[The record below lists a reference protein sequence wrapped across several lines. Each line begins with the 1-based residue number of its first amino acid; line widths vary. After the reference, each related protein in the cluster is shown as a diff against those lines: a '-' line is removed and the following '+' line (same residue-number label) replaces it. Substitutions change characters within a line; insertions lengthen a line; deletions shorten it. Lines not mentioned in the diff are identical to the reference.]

1 MGLLPNA
8 RYSPRLAAAI
18 ARLGATVPFRDAAA
32 LLADLLG
39 VTAHEATLRR
49 YTYQAGEAALAEE
62 ETALRRV
69 LAAAPPGPAAPP
81 CPLVSLDATKVPL
94 VGGQWTD
101 AKLAAFGEVV
111 PGPPDDAGRPT
122 ATTARVSYAARWEP
136 AEAFGAT
143 ITLEAHRRGLLGAP
157 TVVSPNDGAEWI
169 QRNLDLV
176 VPQAVRI
183 LDFPHAVEH
192 LGAVAALVYGGEGA
206 EAVAWVAAQR
216 RALLASGP
224 GPLLAALAA
233 CRERGPCAT
242 ARPTADGQSPEEQ
255 LAREVA
261 YFARRAG
268 QLDYPAFRA
277 AGYPIGSGCVESGHR
292 VVIAARLKLAGQH
305 WAARHLNPLLVLR
318 ATLCNDRWAAAWPAT
333 WGRWRDRVAAR
344 RALARQQRRATHAP
358 PPTPVPLPPPAAP
371 PPAASAPPRP
381 KLVVDGR
388 PTAAHP
394 WRRPFLPRRA
404 AS

>member
-1 MGLLPNA
+1 
-8 RYSPRLAAAI
+8 
-18 ARLGATVPFRDAAA
+18 VPFREAAG

-62 ETALRRV
+62 AAALREV
-69 LAAAPPGPAAPP
+69 LAGPPPGPAAPP
-81 CPLVSLDATKVPL
+81 CLQLSLDATKVPL
-94 VGGQWTD
+94 VGGLWTD

-122 ATTARVSYAARWEP
+122 VTTRRVSYAARWEP

-157 TVVSPNDGAEWI
+157 TVASPNDGAEWI
-169 QRNLDLV
+169 QGNLDLV
-176 VPQAVRI
+176 APQAVRI

-192 LGAVAALVYGGEGA
+192 LGAVAALVYGEGA
-206 EAVAWVAAQR
+206 AEAAAWVASQR
-216 RALLASGP
+216 QALLADGP

-233 CRERGPCAT
+233 CRERGPCPS
-242 ARPTADGQSPEEQ
+242 ARPTVGGRAPEEQ
-255 LAREVA
+255 LAREIA
-261 YFARRAG
+261 YFASRAA

-277 AGYPIGSGCVESGHR
+277 AGFPLGSGCVESGHR

-318 ATLCNDRWAAAWPAT
+318 TTLCNDRWAAAWPAT
-333 WGRWRDRVAAR
+333 WGRWRDQVQAR
-344 RALARQQRRATHAP
+344 RALARQQRRPARAAP
-358 PPTPVPLPPPAAP
+358 PPPPAPPPPAAP
-371 PPAASAPPRP
+371 PPPRP

-388 PTAAHP
+388 PTAGHP
-394 WRRPFLPRRA
+394 WRRPFLPRRT

>member
-8 RYSPRLAAAI
+8 HYSPRVAGVI

-39 VTAHEATLRR
+39 VTVHEATLRR

-62 ETALRRV
+62 AAALQEV
-69 LAAAPPGPAAPP
+69 LAGPPPGPAAPP
-81 CPLVSLDATKVPL
+81 CLQVSLDATKVPL

-101 AKLAAFGEVV
+101 AKLAAFGEVA
-111 PGPPDDAGRPT
+111 PGPPDREGQPT
-122 ATTARVSYAARWEP
+122 VTAVRVSYAARWEP

-169 QRNLDLV
+169 QHNLDLV
-176 VPQAVRI
+176 APQAVRI

-192 LGAVAALVYGGEGA
+192 LGAVAALVYGEGTA
-206 EAVAWVAAQR
+206 EAAAWVATQR
-216 RALLASGP
+216 QALLATGP
-224 GPLLAALAA
+224 GPLLTALAT

-242 ARPTADGQSPEEQ
+242 ARPTAEGQSPEAR

-261 YFARRAG
+261 YFAGRAG

-318 ATLCNDRWAAAWPAT
+318 ATLCNDRWIAAWPAT
-333 WGRWRDRVAAR
+333 WGRWHRQVEAR
-344 RALARQQRRATHAP
+344 RALARQQRRPARAS
-358 PPTPVPLPPPAAP
+358 PPTPVPLP

-394 WRRPFLPRRA
+394 WRRPFLPRRT

>member
-1 MGLLPNA
+1 M
-8 RYSPRLAAAI
+8 
-18 ARLGATVPFRDAAA
+18 PFREAAA

-62 ETALRRV
+62 EAALPQV
-69 LAAAPPGPAAPP
+69 LAGAPPGPAAPP
-81 CPLVSLDATKVPL
+81 CLLVSLDATKVPL

-101 AKLAAFGEVV
+101 AKLAAFGEVA

-122 ATTARVSYAARWEP
+122 ATTTRVSYAARWEP

-169 QRNLDLV
+169 QHNLDLV
-176 VPQAVRI
+176 APQAVRI

-192 LGAVAALVYGGEGA
+192 LGAVAALVYGGESA
-206 EAVAWVAAQR
+206 EAAAWVAAQR
-216 RALLASGP
+216 QALLASGP

-242 ARPTADGQSPEEQ
+242 ARATADGRSPEEQ
-255 LAREVA
+255 LAREAA
-261 YFARRAG
+261 YFASRAG

-318 ATLCNDRWAAAWPAT
+318 TTLCNDRWAAAWPAT
-333 WGRWRDRVAAR
+333 WGRWHRQVEAR
-344 RALARQQRRATHAP
+344 RALARQPPRPARASLP
-358 PPTPVPLPPPAAP
+358 PLAPLPPTIT
-371 PPAASAPPRP
+371 PPAAPPRP
-381 KLVVDGR
+381 KLVVEGR

-394 WRRPFLPRRA
+394 WRQPFLPRRT

>member
-18 ARLGATVPFRDAAA
+18 ARLGATVPFREAAG

-39 VTAHEATLRR
+39 VAVHEATLRR

-62 ETALRRV
+62 AAALREV
-69 LAAAPPGPAAPP
+69 LAGPPPGPAAPP
-81 CPLVSLDATKVPL
+81 CLQLSLDATKVPL
-94 VGGQWTD
+94 VGGQWTG
-101 AKLAAFGEVV
+101 AKLAAFAEVV
-111 PGPPDDAGRPT
+111 PGPPDGAGQPT
-122 ATTARVSYAARWEP
+122 VAAARVSYAARWEP

-157 TVVSPNDGAEWI
+157 VVVSPNDGAEWI
-169 QRNLDLV
+169 QHNLDLV
-176 VPQAVRI
+176 APRAVRI

-192 LGAVAALVYGGEGA
+192 LGAVAALVDGEGTA
-206 EAVAWVAAQR
+206 EAAAWVAAQR
-216 RALLASGP
+216 QALLASGP

-233 CRERGPCAT
+233 CRERGPCAA
-242 ARPTADGQSPEEQ
+242 ARPTAEGQSPEEQ

-261 YFARRAG
+261 YFASRAG

-277 AGYPIGSGCVESGHR
+277 AGYPLGSGCVESGHR

-318 ATLCNDRWAAAWPAT
+318 TTLRNDRWAAAWPAT
-333 WGRWRDRVAAR
+333 WGRWRDRVRAR
-344 RALARQQRRATHAP
+344 RAVARQQRRPVPAP
-358 PPTPVPLPPPAAP
+358 PAP
-371 PPAASAPPRP
+371 PPPRP
-381 KLVVDGR
+381 KLVVNGR

-394 WRRPFLPRRA
+394 WRRPVLPRRP